1 VVVELDIL
9 TSGVLNISIPFILD
23 VYSVLFSL
31 VVIII
36 SRCVILYNGFY
47 IDAEQYYNRF
57 SKLVLLFVISILF
70 LVIIP
75 NFLGLILG

>member
-1 VVVELDIL
+1 MVVELDIL

>member
-1 VVVELDIL
+1 MVVELDIL

-23 VYSVLFSL
+23 VYSVLFRL

-47 IDAEQYYNRF
+47 MDAEQYYNRF

-70 LVIIP
+70 LVMIP